1 MTEVALAVGAVVL
14 LGAIALL
21 PFFVSF
27 LNDLEA
33 KVTRLRAMVPH
44 EHEHDAAGGLPAESG
59 AGSGT
64 VAGRGTVGAGGD
76 HTP

>member
-1 MTEVALAVGAVVL
+1 VTEVALAVGAVVL

-33 KVTRLRAMVPH
+33 KVARLRAVVPD
-44 EHEHDAAGGLPAESG
+44 EHDLEAAGRPPAADPVGGTG
-59 AGSGT
+59 AVGSPS
-64 VAGRGTVGAGGD
+64 D
-76 HTP
+76 HAA

>member
-1 MTEVALAVGAVVL
+1 VTEVALAVGAVVL

-33 KVTRLRAMVPH
+33 KVAKLRAVVPDA
-44 EHEHDAAGGLPAESG
+44 HDLAAAGRPPAEPVG
-59 AGSGT
+59 DTGAAGS
-64 VAGRGTVGAGGD
+64 RRD
-76 HTP
+76 HAE

>member
-1 MTEVALAVGAVVL
+1 VTEVALAVGAVVL

-33 KVTRLRAMVPH
+33 KVARLRAVVPD
-44 EHEHDAAGGLPAESG
+44 EHDLEAAGRPPAPGPVGGTG
-59 AGSGT
+59 AVGSPS
-64 VAGRGTVGAGGD
+64 D
-76 HTP
+76 HAA